1 MSVLQSTYY
10 EELPDLDR
18 YGELEATA
26 TTIKIHV
33 AATFIE
39 HVHISV
45 GDAEVNLTIENAE
58 AILIG
63 LQIAIRSAIKGRNLH
78 K

>member
-10 EELPDLDR
+10 EELLDLDR
-18 YGELEATA
+18 YGELEGTA

-39 HVHISV
+39 HVHISI
-45 GDAEVNLTIENAE
+45 GDAEVNLTIENAQ
-58 AILIG
+58 AILVG
-63 LQIAIRSAIKGRNLH
+63 LQNAINSAIKGRNFG